1 MVIAATLTLAG
12 VLLGRK
18 QVINQSRNVRLD
30 EYYRECRVVASSIVT
45 ASREVY
51 VGTPRIASVPE
62 PPTSTPDKSGFVKRM
77 EKFADQTGALSHA
90 LDSFHILVDDTQ
102 IREDATL
109 LQQESRKLAKSV
121 ADFLDKAEK
130 DSTFAVMRR
139 RVPRLAGLPGFL
151 RLWLVG
157 GCGEKSGCDDLAA
170 EAGEHVQSGRLDR
183 TRSCRHLVVTAA
195 DGQRRKFRGDT
206 PTLHPGIQGPGC

>member
-51 VGTPRIASVPE
+51 VETPRIASVPE
-62 PPTSTPDKSGFVKRM
+62 PATSTPDKSGFVKRM

-109 LQQESRKLAKSV
+109 LQQENRKLAKSV
-121 ADFLDKAEK
+121 ANFLDKAEK
-130 DSTFAVMRR
+130 DASLTILKATLQPCEVQAQRLLFLSYQMSKNVQDRLAPTIVQEQRR
-139 RVPRLAGLPGFL
+139 RHDRIHRRVWR
-151 RLWLVG
+151 WLV
-157 GCGEKSGCDDLAA
+157 CQHEKNLSLSR
-170 EAGEHVQSGRLDR
+170 EFSSGR
-183 TRSCRHLVVTAA
+183 
-195 DGQRRKFRGDT
+195 
-206 PTLHPGIQGPGC
+206 